1 MIDWL
6 KTEWNSLASKY
17 SEDQQLID
25 RFWQEILLAYTG
37 KKRQYHNASHIYNM
51 LLQAEEIKDSIVDF
65 DALRFAIWYH
75 DIIYKSTKSDNE
87 EESAVFA
94 EKCLKSFNIEEKRIK
109 TISDLIISTKKHQV
123 LCSENEDNGYL
134 LDLDLSILGTD
145 EDIYKTYCNNIR
157 KEYSI
162 YPDFMYN
169 KGREKVLQQFLER
182 ETLYFSKYFK
192 SQFEVKARENITKE
206 LYSL

>member
-17 SEDQQLID
+17 CEDQQLID
-25 RFWQEILLAYTG
+25 RFWQEIVLAYTE
-37 KKRQYHNASHIYNM
+37 KKRYYHNASHIYNM
-51 LLQAEEIKDSIVDF
+51 LLQVEEIKYSIIDF

-94 EKCLKSFNIEEKRIK
+94 KKRLKSFNIEEKRLK

-123 LCSENEDNGYL
+123 LCFENEDNGYL

-145 EDIYKTYCNNIR
+145 EDVYKTYCNNIR

-162 YPDFMYN
+162 YPDLMYN
-169 KGREKVLQQFLER
+169 KGRKKVLKQFLER

-192 SQFEVKARENITKE
+192 SQFEVRARKNVTKE